1 MEEKINHPEHYH
13 YGTYEAIKVIE
24 AWGLGFC
31 LGNIV
36 KYISRAG
43 RKVGSDELE
52 DLKKAQWYLN
62 REIEK
67 REIAIIK
74 VDIGAGST
82 YNRDILRDGITIET
96 SGSTAKSAEEI
107 SRSYTKSVKE
117 YEALSNP
124 KL

>member
-31 LGNIV
+31 LGNVV

-43 RKVGSDELE
+43 RKVGADELE

-74 VDIGAGST
+74 VDIEAGST
-82 YNRDILRDGITIET
+82 YTKDVLRDGFLPLTHLEQPAIL
-96 SGSTAKSAEEI
+96 TAKEYQSL
-107 SRSYTKSVKE
+107 SR
-117 YEALSNP
+117 P

>member
-24 AWGLGFC
+24 SWGLGFC
-31 LGNIV
+31 LGNVV

-67 REIAIIK
+67 REIAIMK
-74 VDIGAGST
+74 VDIEVEST
-82 YNRDILRDGITIET
+82 YTKNVLRDGITLEKSGTT
-96 SGSTAKSAEEI
+96 SNIDRFYKLAA
-107 SRSYTKSVKE
+107 KE
-117 YEALSNP
+117 YQSLSKP

>member
-24 AWGLGFC
+24 SWGLGFC
-31 LGNIV
+31 LGNVV

-67 REIAIIK
+67 TEHRFAEEEGQSNFKKMI
-74 VDIGAGST
+74 GST
-82 YNRDILRDGITIET
+82 T
-96 SGSTAKSAEEI
+96 GSTAADSEEVN
-107 SRSYTKSVKE
+107 RSHTAVVKE
-117 YEALSNP
+117 YQSLSKP